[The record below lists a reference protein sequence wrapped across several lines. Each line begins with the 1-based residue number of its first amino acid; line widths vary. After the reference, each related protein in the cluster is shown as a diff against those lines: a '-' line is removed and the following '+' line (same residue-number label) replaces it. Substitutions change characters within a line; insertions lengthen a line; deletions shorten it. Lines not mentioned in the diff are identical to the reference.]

1 MKAKKIFGLLILF
14 SLIFF
19 IAGVSAS
26 DVDSTITQD
35 LDSAEDS
42 ISADA
47 NTGAILT
54 DNLNGSFTNLNE
66 EIKNSST
73 GELKLDKN
81 YVYGDA
87 DGDLK
92 DGIDIS
98 KPITID
104 GQGHTID
111 ANSSA
116 RIFFITSEDVTLKNI
131 TFINGWADYGSFK
144 IWKSNVSIIDCKFID
159 CGSSEEGGAIYWDGT
174 DLSNLTIA
182 NCEFENCYS
191 REDTGAIFAYG
202 SDAIID
208 NCVFTNCYSLNDA
221 GVIYLWGS
229 NNTVSNSEFR
239 NSSSKKN
246 AGVIY
251 VDGDE
256 NSIINCIFEDSKIE
270 SYYGGA
276 IYVYDGDYN
285 KISNCNFTNSY
296 APYGGAIYI
305 ETHYVDIVNCNFEKS
320 TSNQYG
326 GAIYVNGIGNK
337 ITSCNF
343 KDSEAN
349 RGTVY
354 IVAQENKID
363 DCNFTN
369 STGNQGSAIYISSV
383 NCTVFNCNFNDCYAS
398 EQSTVHVSWQGAVVY
413 NCKFLNC
420 YAERHVAGVYFGSDE
435 SCLDS
440 CVFTNCTSDGSNMG
454 GAVLFDG
461 SNNVVTNC
469 NFTDA
474 SSKWYGGAICFGGN
488 NNILYNSNFINCYA
502 QYYGGAVYFRY
513 SNNLVDKS
521 NFKDCS
527 AGSTGGAVYFV
538 GSNNTISNSDFT
550 NCAANTMSGGGACF
564 SGSNSTVTSS
574 SFTGCSAKYCGGGIY
589 FVKDDF
595 TISDLTFKD
604 NSAQYGPNYYPTG
617 SSTKSTT
624 IAASAVTTVYN
635 GGKYIVAT
643 LKDDQGNPLSD
654 VTLTAVFSNGKT
666 VSANTDKNGQAKLTT
681 NALAPKTSYTATITF
696 AGNAYYAKSTK
707 AVKVTVKKATP
718 KLTASA
724 KNFKQSDKTKKYYIT
739 LKTNQNKVMKNAKV
753 TLKVNGVTYSAKT
766 GATGKATFK
775 LTKLTKKGTFK
786 AVITYNGNTYYNKVT
801 KKVTIKSL

>member
-1 MKAKKIFGLLILF
+1 MKAKKIFGLLMLF

-19 IAGVSAS
+19 IAGVSAT
-26 DVDSTITQD
+26 DVDSALNQD
-35 LDSAEDS
+35 LNSAENS
-42 ISADA
+42 ISADV
-47 NTGAILT
+47 NTDASLT
-54 DNLNGSFTNLNE
+54 DNLNGSFTNLND
-66 EIKNSST
+66 EIKNSSS
-73 GELKLDKN
+73 GEIKLDKN
-81 YVYGDA
+81 YLYNGA
-87 DGDLK
+87 DEDLK

-98 KPITID
+98 KSITID

-111 ANSSA
+111 ANNSA
-116 RIFFITSEDVTLKNI
+116 RIFFITSDNVTLKNI
-131 TFINGWADYGSFK
+131 TFINGWGDYGAIK

-159 CGSSEEGGAIYWDGT
+159 CGSSKEGGAIYWDGT
-174 DLSNLTIA
+174 DLLNLNIT

-202 SDAIID
+202 SEAIID
-208 NCVFTNCYSLNDA
+208 NCVFNNCYSLNDA

-229 NNTVSNSEFR
+229 NSTVMNSEFR
-239 NSSSKKN
+239 NSSTKKN

-256 NSIINCIFEDSKIE
+256 NTISNCIFEDSKVE

-285 KISNCNFTNSY
+285 NIINCNFTSSY

-320 TSNQYG
+320 TSKQYG

-343 KDSEAN
+343 KDSGADK
-349 RGTVY
+349 GAVY
-354 IVAQENKID
+354 IVAQENKIN
-363 DCNFTN
+363 DCTFTN
-369 STGNQGSAIYISSV
+369 ATASQGSAIYISSV
-383 NCTVFNCNFNDCYAS
+383 NCTVLNCNFNDCSAS
-398 EQSTVHVSWQGAVVY
+398 DKSTIHFFGENAVVY
-413 NCKFLNC
+413 NCQFLNC
-420 YAERHVAGVYFGSDE
+420 YAKNNIAGVYFRTDE

-440 CVFTNCTSDGSNMG
+440 CVFTNCTSDGSNNG
-454 GAVLFDG
+454 GVVLFDG

-527 AGSTGGAVYFV
+527 AGSSGGAVYFA
-538 GSNNTISNSDFT
+538 GSNNTITNSDFA
-550 NCAANTMSGGGACF
+550 NCVSNSMGGGGACF

-574 SFTGCSAKYCGGGIY
+574 SFTGCSAKYYGGGIY
-589 FVKDDF
+589 FVKDNF
-595 TISDLTFKD
+595 TIADLTFKD
-604 NSAQYGPNYYPTG
+604 NSAQYGPDYYPSG
-617 SSTKSTT
+617 SNAKSTT
-624 IAASAVTTVYN
+624 ITASAVSTVYN

-643 LKDDQGNPLSD
+643 LKDNQGNPLSG
-654 VTLTAVFSNGKT
+654 VKVTAVFSNGKT
-666 VSANTDKNGQAKLTT
+666 VSANTDKSGQAKLTT
-681 NALAPKTSYTATITF
+681 NGLAPKTSYTATIAF
-696 AGNAYYAKSTK
+696 AGNTDYAKSNAT
-707 AVKVTVKKATP
+707 VKVTVKKATP
-718 KLTASA
+718 KLSASA
-724 KNFKQSDKTKKYYIT
+724 KNFKHSVATKKYAII
-739 LKTNQNKVMKNAKV
+739 LKTNQNKVMKNTKV

-766 GATGKATFK
+766 TSTGKATFK
-775 LTKLTKKGTFK
+775 ITKLTKKGTFK
-786 AVITYNGNTYYNKVT
+786 AVITYNGNAYYNKVT
-801 KKVTIKSL
+801 KKVTIKSQ